1 MRSNGSGRRGER
13 GVTLVMMALMLFLAL
28 GFSALAVD
36 YGMIKA
42 SKAEAQR
49 AVDAA
54 ALAGASAFLIA
65 DPAIDK
71 VPIAEERAR
80 EYARMHTVRTM
91 PITDPQIAVDVD
103 VPNTT
108 VTVTYSGSQMSLWF
122 AQAIGI
128 PTMAVNALAAA
139 HVYETSQAACV
150 MPVAIP
156 DLWKNND
163 IAGDHGPEE
172 LGDPDGLWSYQDWVI
187 AQNGYMDAGTGN
199 TVEREL
205 WEFDPG
211 VDVYDA
217 TGPNGVG
224 PPDGV
229 GDVGYGSSARN
240 TIVTGNPLLDKQEDY
255 GRQIVL
261 MNISSKDGT
270 VSSNYY
276 AWGFNSN
283 DANSGDVLRDKIA
296 EEDCSIATIS
306 TEYPASAGNGATAG
320 AVSPAW
326 DTRIGRDAD
335 AYWDDGTNTV
345 VNADG
350 YDDENQDGV
359 PDFHPRVVIVALYNP
374 ALEMAAPSDNQI
386 VFNNFAKIWVDQRP
400 PGCSG
405 PSCKAAITGRF
416 LGFVEG
422 VGEGTGTTGSLI
434 KKLQLIR

>member
-1 MRSNGSGRRGER
+1 MRANGSGRRGER

-80 EYARMHTVRTM
+80 DYAKMHTVRTT
-91 PITDPQIAVDVD
+91 PITDPQIEVDVD

-108 VTVTYSGSQMSLWF
+108 VTVTYSGPQMPLWF
-122 AQAIGI
+122 AQTIGV

-139 HVYETSQAACV
+139 HVYETSNAACV
-150 MPVAIP
+150 MPIAIP

-163 IAGDHGPEE
+163 IQGADGPEE
-172 LGDPDGLWSYQDWVI
+172 RGDPDGIWSYLDGVI
-187 AQNGYMDAGTGN
+187 AENGYMDAGTGN

-224 PPDGV
+224 PPDGK
-229 GDVGYGSSARN
+229 GDVGYGTDARN
-240 TIVTGNPLLDKQEDY
+240 TIVTGNPLLDKQDDY
-255 GRQIVL
+255 GRQIML
-261 MNISSKDGT
+261 MNLSSKDGT
-270 VSSNYY
+270 VSSNYQ
-276 AWGFNSN
+276 AWGFNSS

-296 EEDCSIATIS
+296 EEDCSIANVS

-326 DTRIGRDAD
+326 DARIARDGRAR
-335 AYWDDGTNTV
+335 WDDYTNKIV
-345 VNADG
+345 DSDYPDLDDDDIPDG
-350 YDDENQDGV
+350 S
-359 PDFHPRVVIVALYNP
+359 PRVVIVALYNP
-374 ALEMAAPSDNQI
+374 QAEMQAASDNEI

-405 PSCKAAITGRF
+405 ASCKVAITGRF

-422 VGEGTGTTGSLI
+422 AGEGTGTTGSLI
-434 KKLQLIR
+434 KKLQLIK